1 MLNFAGWA
9 AQFGRNMQNDNFRQK
24 SQQPARFSPTGM
36 TLERSIAGTQAM
48 DRQNEGSEGS
58 PCAMTLVDTGGMLP

>member
-1 MLNFAGWA
+1 
-9 AQFGRNMQNDNFRQK
+9 MQNDNFRQK